1 MSTKAD
7 HQTTPQDKRE
17 QTLEQLYEV
26 REELALIAASDG
38 PYAKYAENWL
48 ESLREAGYDV

>member
-1 MSTKAD
+1 MSIDTD
-7 HQTTPQDKRE
+7 QSTTMEDRRKE
-17 QTLEQLYEV
+17 NLETLYEL
-26 REELALIAASDG
+26 REELKLIADSEG

>member
-1 MSTKAD
+1 MSTKAE